1 MIHEKPNSFQVSV
14 SFSQNLPWGTCHCS
28 CSDSGPTCCHLE
40 FLLAFRTL
48 FPPPTTTKSHA
59 ILPAFPSLQGAEQ
72 FLSSQSTVLPH
83 LHSSTMVSML
93 GILSE
98 LYFSCLFSAVLTV
111 PFLMVPHINFS
122 IYQHLPFQPRTEL
135 RSPCQLGILIFLR
148 IWAPVDNELE
158 LIFDLFEMWI
168 YYFPHFLFLVLL
180 PCSWN
185 VSEPIC
191 PKLKSSTF
199 QERFVDVFPFSFP
212 K

>member
-1 MIHEKPNSFQVSV
+1 MRNQ
-14 SFSQNLPWGTCHCS
+14 T
-28 CSDSGPTCCHLE
+28 
-40 FLLAFRTL
+40 AFRYL
-48 FPPPTTTKSHA
+48 YHFPRIFHEELATVPAHIQAPPAATWNFCLLLGPFFPPTTTKSHA

-72 FLSSQSTVLPH
+72 FLSSQSTVLPY

-135 RSPCQLGILIFLR
+135 RSPCQLGILIFLG